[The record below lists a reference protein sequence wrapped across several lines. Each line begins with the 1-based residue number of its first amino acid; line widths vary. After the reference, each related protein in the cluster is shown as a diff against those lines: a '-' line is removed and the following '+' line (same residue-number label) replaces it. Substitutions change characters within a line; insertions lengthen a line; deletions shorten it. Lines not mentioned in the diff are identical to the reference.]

1 METQHELMESIPN
14 AKTNAE
20 RNEGGNDHTMGKS
33 RSTSPI
39 YLSRFFLSVIVRI
52 KSLTTGKRLSIPLIL
67 LLEDSI
73 RLRWL
78 IS

>member
-20 RNEGGNDHTMGKS
+20 CNEGGNDHTIGKS
-33 RSTSPI
+33 GNTYPI

-52 KSLTTGKRLSIPLIL
+52 KSLTTGKRLSIPPIL

-73 RLRWL
+73 RLR
-78 IS
+78 